1 MRKELYT
8 GNVNN
13 SNLMCPECGAFLGNG
28 KQFVKVTFKCN
39 NCGASILATRTEN
52 GSTQLSVWSYN
63 LCVQK
68 EKNKHER
75 CLD

>member
-8 GNVNN
+8 GNAYN
-13 SNLMCPECGAFLGNG
+13 SNLMCPECGEFLSSG
-28 KQFVKVTFKCN
+28 KKFEKLTFKCP
-39 NCGASILATRTEN
+39 NCHASILATRTEN
-52 GSTQLSVWSYN
+52 GSTKLSVWSYN